1 MKEKIITLLTALN
14 LEYNNRL
21 IQIDIEP
28 YVNKIIEKSAIV
40 SILDNNKLSGFISYY
55 CNDEKKENA
64 FLSMLCTDKEER
76 EKGYGKSLLEFSI
89 QDLRRKKFKKY
100 SLEVLQENTLAKEL
114 YLKYNFRIKEARG
127 DFYYME
133 LEL

>member
-28 YVNKIIEKSAIV
+28 YVNKIIEKSTIV
-40 SILDNNKLSGFISYY
+40 SILDNNKLTGFISYY

-64 FLSMLCTDKEER
+64 FLSMICTDKEER

-100 SLEVLQENTLAKEL
+100 GLEVLHENTLAKEL
-114 YLKYNFRIKEARG
+114 YLKYNFTIKETRG
-127 DFYYME
+127 EFYSME
-133 LEL
+133 LAL